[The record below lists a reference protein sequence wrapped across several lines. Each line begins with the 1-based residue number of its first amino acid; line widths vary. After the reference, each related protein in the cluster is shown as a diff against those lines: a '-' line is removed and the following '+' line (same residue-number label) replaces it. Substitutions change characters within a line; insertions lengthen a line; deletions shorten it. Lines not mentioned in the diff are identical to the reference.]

1 MTVFAEPNREPE
13 RTDTTMRLRH
23 KTSQGRR

>member
-1 MTVFAEPNREPE
+1 MTVFTEPNREPE
-13 RTDTTMRLRH
+13 EKDSHMRLRH